1 MRNFRREKRKKK
13 ITKNKIQNSGEAEK
27 NKQRT
32 KKKQKKS
39 KEKVKKQMVKSDF
52 DLVAAYNSVYHSEA
66 ITAAVGAGM
75 GVNTIHQTTKASGNK
90 TGKRSP
96 VGK

>member
-1 MRNFRREKRKKK
+1 M
-13 ITKNKIQNSGEAEK
+13 
-27 NKQRT
+27 
-32 KKKQKKS
+32 
-39 KEKVKKQMVKSDF
+39 
-52 DLVAAYNSVYHSEA
+52 LAYNSVYPSEA